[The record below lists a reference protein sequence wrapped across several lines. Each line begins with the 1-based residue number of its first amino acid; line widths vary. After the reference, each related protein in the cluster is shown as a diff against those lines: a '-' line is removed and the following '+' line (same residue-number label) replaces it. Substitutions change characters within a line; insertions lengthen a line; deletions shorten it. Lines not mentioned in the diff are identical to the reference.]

1 VIGSGRAVAAEET
14 QNLRHITLDC
24 LVLALE
30 NRLVKS
36 NQKVVQKLNHKL
48 LSVNNGEQKQVAGAS
63 SVLNLPVAHLF
74 IKCLDKAT
82 HVLADQPSGTEAG
95 SVQNGERISELG
107 VGTLESPLGGDS
119 ELLVLTEFLL
129 VFLFVLDA
137 HFFQNFEA
145 TLLNLLV
152 LIKQSRQQVG
162 EEATLMVNLVR

>member
-1 VIGSGRAVAAEET
+1 M
-14 QNLRHITLDC
+14 
-24 LVLALE
+24 
-30 NRLVKS
+30 
-36 NQKVVQKLNHKL
+36 
-48 LSVNNGEQKQVAGAS
+48 
-63 SVLNLPVAHLF
+63 
-74 IKCLDKAT
+74 
-82 HVLADQPSGTEAG
+82 
-95 SVQNGERISELG
+95 QNGERISELG